1 MFKPRNLTLFLSSPD
16 IKRRFIIL
24 QFLFLFSSIFEVG
37 GISLIG
43 PLIYFTSEASEAMQ
57 NEYFIYIYEL
67 LNLQSYESFLLLYS
81 ALTIFI
87 IILGGAASFLSVIY
101 LSKIATSSGINLS
114 TQVLQRYLNLK
125 WKEHIAIDKSKMINE
140 IYQETVRVTQNIFLP
155 ILMINK
161 SLFLSLILVSFLF
174 IVSWQSAVSLFIAL
188 TAIYLM
194 LFLILKR
201 SLNANSKI
209 LTDAHENRYKFLN
222 DTFESMKQI
231 HIWGNEK
238 ICKDGFEDASN
249 EWGNAL
255 RRNMNISLLPRY
267 VVETLILICVA
278 IGVGVFFYNPGENF
292 SQNIPS
298 ISIFIFS
305 AFKLLPAIQQIY
317 AFISTITGNI
327 YSLNNLADLL
337 ANEGQ
342 PEIETQISQDFLPLQ
357 TLDMKNI
364 SFHYP
369 DSDFTLRDINLSF
382 TKGEIIGITGYSG
395 SGKSTFVDLLMG
407 LIPPDHGTIIF
418 NGREVSVY
426 ENKSWFK
433 KLSYLPPKIHL
444 INESIERNIHFSET
458 SEINSSKIERI
469 LNEVNLN
476 GVLDDHKTTK
486 NVNFSSGQI
495 QRLGIARSIYK
506 DHEIIFYDE
515 PTSALDNKNRDH
527 FIARM
532 QRDKDEVLTI
542 LISHDLSLLQA
553 ADKVLVFDNGKIE
566 FFGSYDDAL
575 QESDIMATLRV

>member
-1 MFKPRNLTLFLSSPD
+1 MFQLRNLTLFLSSRD
-16 IKRRFIIL
+16 IKKRFVIL

-57 NEYFIYIYEL
+57 NEYFVYIYEF
-67 LNLQSYESFLLLYS
+67 LNLKSYESFLFLYS
-81 ALTIFI
+81 ILTISI
-87 IILGGAASFLSVIY
+87 IIFGGVASFFSVIY

-114 TQVLQRYLNLK
+114 TQVLQRYLDLD
-125 WKEHIAIDKSKMINE
+125 WREYLETDKSKMINE

-161 SLFLSLILVSFLF
+161 SLFLSLVLISFLF
-174 IVSWQSAVSLFIAL
+174 IVSWQSAVSLFLVL
-188 TAIYLM
+188 TTIYLT

-238 ICKDGFEDASN
+238 IFKDGFEVASN
-249 EWGNAL
+249 AWGNAL
-255 RRNMNISLLPRY
+255 RRNMNISLIPRY
-267 VVETLILICVA
+267 VVETLILVCVA
-278 IGVGVFFYNPGENF
+278 IGVGVFFYNPGESF

-337 ANEGQ
+337 REEEEPAREA
-342 PEIETQISQDFLPLQ
+342 EVLEDVPLLK
-357 TLDMKNI
+357 TLELQNI

-369 DSDFTLRDINLSF
+369 DGDFTLKDINLSLIQ
-382 TKGEIIGITGYSG
+382 GEIIGITGYSG

-407 LIPPDHGTIIF
+407 LIIPDHGKILL
-418 NGREVSVY
+418 NGKEISIY

-433 KLSYLPPKIHL
+433 KVSYLPPNIHL
-444 INESIERNIHFSET
+444 INESIEQNIHFSDST
-458 SEINSSKIERI
+458 EINSSKIERI

-476 GVLDDHKTTK
+476 GIQDDHKIAH
-486 NVNFSSGQI
+486 NINFSSGQI
-495 QRLGIARSIYK
+495 QRLGIARSVYK
-506 DHEIIFYDE
+506 DHEIICYDE
-515 PTSALDNKNRDH
+515 PTSALDNQNRDN

-532 QRDKDEVLTI
+532 QRDKHEVLTM

-553 ADKVLVFDNGKIE
+553 ADKVLVFDDGKID

-575 QESDIMATLRV
+575 QESSIMATLRA

>member
-238 ICKDGFEDASN
+238 IFKDGFEDASN

-407 LIPPDHGTIIF
+407 LITTNGTIIF

>member
-1 MFKPRNLTLFLSSPD
+1 MFQLRNLTLFLSSRD
-16 IKRRFIIL
+16 IKKRFVIL

-57 NEYFIYIYEL
+57 NEYFVYIYEF
-67 LNLQSYESFLLLYS
+67 LNLKSYESFLFLYS
-81 ALTIFI
+81 ILTISI
-87 IILGGAASFLSVIY
+87 IIFGGVASFFSVIY

-114 TQVLQRYLNLK
+114 TQVLQRYLDLD
-125 WKEHIAIDKSKMINE
+125 WREYLETDKSKMINE

-161 SLFLSLILVSFLF
+161 SLFLSLVLISFLF
-174 IVSWQSAVSLFIAL
+174 IVSWQSAVSLFLVL
-188 TAIYLM
+188 TTIYLT

-238 ICKDGFEDASN
+238 IFKDGFEVASN
-249 EWGNAL
+249 AWGNAL
-255 RRNMNISLLPRY
+255 RRNMNISLIPRY
-267 VVETLILICVA
+267 VVETLILVCVA
-278 IGVGVFFYNPGENF
+278 IGVGVFFYNPGESF

-337 ANEGQ
+337 REEEEPAREA
-342 PEIETQISQDFLPLQ
+342 EVLEDVPLLK
-357 TLDMKNI
+357 TLELQNI

-369 DSDFTLRDINLSF
+369 DGDFTLKDINLSLIQ
-382 TKGEIIGITGYSG
+382 GEIIGITGYSG

-407 LIPPDHGTIIF
+407 LIIPDHGKILL
-418 NGREVSVY
+418 NGKEISIY

-433 KLSYLPPKIHL
+433 KVSYLPPNIHL
-444 INESIERNIHFSET
+444 INESIEQNIHFSDST
-458 SEINSSKIERI
+458 EINSSKIERI

-476 GVLDDHKTTK
+476 GIQDDHKIAH
-486 NVNFSSGQI
+486 NINFSSGQI

-506 DHEIIFYDE
+506 DHEIICYDE
-515 PTSALDNKNRDH
+515 PTSALDNQNRDN

-532 QRDKDEVLTI
+532 QRDKHEVLTM

-553 ADKVLVFDNGKIE
+553 ADKVLVFDDGKID

-575 QESDIMATLRV
+575 QESSIIATLRA